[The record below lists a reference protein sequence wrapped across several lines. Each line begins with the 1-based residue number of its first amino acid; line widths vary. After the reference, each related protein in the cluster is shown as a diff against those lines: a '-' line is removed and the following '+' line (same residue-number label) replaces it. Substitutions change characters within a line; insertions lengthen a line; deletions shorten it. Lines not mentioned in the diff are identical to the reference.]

1 MSPENPE
8 FWAKVQQARD
18 KLANRALSH
27 PQVSLIDI
35 GYEPDEGA
43 SSQRVVLRAHMR
55 QPVDEQALG
64 LPDEVDGIP
73 VRVFVADYGLEKNRE
88 V

>member
-1 MSPENPE
+1 MLPENPE
-8 FWAKVQQARD
+8 LWAKAQQARD

-27 PQVSLIDI
+27 PEVSLIDI
-35 GYEPDEGA
+35 DYEPGEGA
-43 SSQRVVLRAHMR
+43 ASQRVVLRAHVR
-55 QPVDEQALG
+55 QPVDRQAIG

-73 VRVFVADYGLEKNRE
+73 VRVIVADYRLEKNRE